1 MSGGV
6 TAKVLSRKEMNSYR
20 FTSME
25 EPGDERMTAGIEA
38 ALSQNTK

>member
-6 TAKVLSRKEMNSYR
+6 TAKAHSQKEMNSYR

-25 EPGDERMTAGIEA
+25 DPGDKRMAAGIEG